1 MQHFKKTA
9 MRSMAGLA
17 LVAPAF
23 TFAQTSSQTLYGIM
37 DVTVRHASNAGAN
50 RGGLTTVGD
59 GLFGGSRLGFKGTED
74 LGGGTR
80 AFYVLEMGIDPST
93 GLAQQST
100 ATANYGQVASAA
112 GRAFGRESLVGVS
125 SEALGVLTLGRQY
138 TLAHQAAAR
147 IQPMGNPNLDAIT
160 VLSNHHMARQ
170 DNMIKYAKE
179 LGPVTLAGSV
189 TLSEGNGRGSGLS
202 ATYASGPFEAVAYG
216 QNLSAATGGET
227 RKIRGAGVAYRF
239 STDWKAF
246 LAYMERS
253 HEISLQRNKVAS
265 IGVNYSVTPLLTL
278 TASYTQDRQNA
289 FAANGSGN
297 RKVAWISADY
307 YLSKRTDVYAEVDRN
322 RIDGGYVLPAF
333 MGTRGSQTGVTV
345 GLRHR
350 F

>member
-1 MQHFKKTA
+1 MQYFKNAA
-9 MRSMAGLA
+9 MCSMAGLA
-17 LVAPAF
+17 FVAPVISH
-23 TFAQTSSQTLYGIM
+23 AQASTQILYGIM
-37 DVTVRHASNAGAN
+37 DVTVRHASNSGAN
-50 RGGLTTVGD
+50 RGGLTNVGD
-59 GLFGGSRLGFKGTED
+59 GLFGGSRLSFKGTED

-80 AFYVLEMGIDPST
+80 AFYVLEMGIDPSS
-93 GLAQQST
+93 GAVQQST
-100 ATANYGQVASAA
+100 ATANYGQVAAAA

-125 SEALGVLTLGRQY
+125 SDALGTLTLGRQY

-147 IQPMGNPNLDAIT
+147 IQPMGNPNIDAIT

-170 DNMIKYAKE
+170 DNMLKYAKDF
-179 LGPVTLAGSV
+179 GPVTLAGSV

-202 ATYASGPFEAVAYG
+202 AIYASGPFEAVVYG
-216 QNLSAATGGET
+216 QSLWAATGGET
-227 RKIRGAGVAYRF
+227 RKIRGGGFAYRI
-239 STDWKAF
+239 SSDWKAF
-246 LAYMERS
+246 LAYTARS
-253 HEISLQRNKVAS
+253 HEVSPQRNHIAS

-289 FAANGSGN
+289 FAANSTGT
-297 RKVAWISADY
+297 RKVAWMSADY
-307 YLSKRTDVYAEVDRN
+307 YLSKRTDIYVEVDRN